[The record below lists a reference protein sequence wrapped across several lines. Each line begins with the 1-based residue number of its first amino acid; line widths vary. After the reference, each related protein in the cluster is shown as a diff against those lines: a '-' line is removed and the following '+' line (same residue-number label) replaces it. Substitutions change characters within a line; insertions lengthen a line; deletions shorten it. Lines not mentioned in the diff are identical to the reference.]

1 MRQHA
6 LLAAAA
12 VWLGG
17 LGILAGTSGCVTAPP
32 EAGFQTSGTRARTPS
47 TQPARPD
54 GVGRQ
59 PTELP
64 ANPALSDY
72 LAYAALHN
80 RGLEAAFNRWK
91 AAIERIPQVR
101 AMPDPRLTYRY
112 FIQEVETRVG
122 AQRQGLEL
130 GQVFPWFGKLSLRGD
145 AAAEAASAQRERFES
160 ARLRLFYRVRDAYH
174 EYYYLGRAVKIVDEN
189 ARLVQHFERVAR
201 TRYKTAAASHPDVI
215 RAQVELGKLADR
227 LSTLKDLQGPIVA
240 RLNAAL
246 NRPTMAPLPWPESID
261 NGEVAISDQQLLT
274 WLAESNPHLKALAF
288 EIARSKRGIA
298 LAKKEYFPDVMLGVG
313 WIDTARSTGGRH
325 PSDDGK
331 DPLIGSVSVNLP
343 IWRDK
348 LAAGV
353 REARYR
359 HLQAVHSRA
368 ETANA
373 LGATLKLVLY
383 RFRDA
388 ERKIDLYRDTLL
400 PKARQ
405 SVKAT
410 EASFRAGKGSFLDLI
425 DAERVLLEFAL
436 ARERAQASRLQRL
449 AELEMIV
456 GRAIPRAKNR

>member
-1 MRQHA
+1 MREYA
-6 LLAAAA
+6 LLAAV

-17 LGILAGTSGCVTAPP
+17 LGILAGTSGCVIPP
-32 EAGFQTSGTRARTPS
+32 DEVGFQAESNPARPPS
-47 TQPARPD
+47 TQPSRQD
-54 GVGRQ
+54 GVERQ

-64 ANPALSDY
+64 ENPTLSDY
-72 LAYAALHN
+72 LACAALHN
-80 RGLEAAFNRWK
+80 PGLEAAFNRWK
-91 AAIERIPQVR
+91 AAVERVPQVR

-112 FIQEVETRVG
+112 YIQEVETRVG

-130 GQVFPWFGKLSLRGD
+130 SQVSPWFGKLALRGD
-145 AAAEAASAQRERFES
+145 AAAEAARAQRERFES
-160 ARLRLFYRVRDAYH
+160 ERLRLYYRVRDAYH

-189 ARLVQHFERVAR
+189 VRLVQHFERVAR
-201 TRYKTAAASHPDVI
+201 TRYKAAAASHPDVI
-215 RAQVELGKLADR
+215 RAQVELGKLTDR

-246 NRPTMAPLPWPESID
+246 NRPTMAPLPWPDTVE
-261 NGEVAISDQQLLT
+261 NGEVAISDEQLLT
-274 WLAESNPHLKALAF
+274 WLAESNPELKALAF
-288 EIARSKRGIA
+288 EIARSRHGIA
-298 LAKKEYFPDVMLGVG
+298 LAKKEYFPDVMLGMG

-331 DPLIGSVSVNLP
+331 DPLVGAVSVNLP
-343 IWRDK
+343 IWWGK
-348 LAAGV
+348 LSAGV

-359 HLQAVHSRA
+359 HLHAVHSRA

-373 LGATLKLVLY
+373 LGAALKLVLY

-400 PKARQ
+400 PKAMQ

-410 EASFRAGKGSFLDLI
+410 EASFRTGKGGFLDLL
-425 DAERVLLEFAL
+425 DAQRVLLEFAL
-436 ARERAQASRLQRL
+436 AHERAQASRLQRL

-456 GRAIPRAKNR
+456 GRSIPRAKSR